1 MIELKNLHKAFGSKQ
16 VLNGINLT
24 IPTGATMCIIGK
36 SGCGKSVLLKH
47 IVGLLKQDQGD
58 VLIDGKSVA
67 TMSKHNLFNIRQ
79 KIGYVFQGAALFDSM
94 TVYQNVIISLYEL
107 CSSLGG
113 PSSP

>member
-67 TMSKHNLFNIRQ
+67 TMSKHNLLL
-79 KIGYVFQGAALFDSM
+79 YVKKLAMCFKALPCL
-94 TVYQNVIISLYEL
+94 TR
-107 CSSLGG
+107 
-113 PSSP
+113 